1 METWKHESIGSLSLP
16 TFEMVSQRRHR
27 HLPFLCRSVLLQLL
41 SELRLN
47 WLQRVQQCQGRT
59 NLQRKFFRQKKLKL
73 CEKKIH
79 KKQRCIPSIT
89 ESQASRRS
97 CKHSCKHEWISAILR
112 KHAPNIHRSLYKV
125 DGTFANVDIWW
136 HYHHGLSDSALV
148 KFFHWIQQTER
159 VAPNNWPNMANIAGK
174 KKAWLCLC
182 IDGVSRLTSTL
193 SRMGCVILATVW
205 VVTRLSKEQTK
216 SKNVHL

>member
-1 METWKHESIGSLSLP
+1 METWKHWKFIVANIRNGLTAKTSTSALP
-16 TFEMVSQRRHR
+16 
-27 HLPFLCRSVLLQLL
+27 LPFGPPATAVWAPP
-41 SELRLN
+41 ELASTCPAMSRKDKLTE
-47 WLQRVQQCQGRT
+47 RVFQT
-59 NLQRKFFRQKKLKL
+59 KKLKL

-79 KKQRCIPSIT
+79 KEQRCIPSIT

-125 DGTFANVDIWW
+125 DGTFGNVDIWW